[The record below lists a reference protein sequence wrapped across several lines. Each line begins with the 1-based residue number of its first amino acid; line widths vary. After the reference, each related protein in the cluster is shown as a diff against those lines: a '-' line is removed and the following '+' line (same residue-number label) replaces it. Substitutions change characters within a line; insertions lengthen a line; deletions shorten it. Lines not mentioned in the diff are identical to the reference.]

1 MTDETTRADGG
12 AWRSIDAPVRGDRM
26 RRVVWPA
33 DEIVDR
39 EWEMQSWLLTDV
51 GGGQALED
59 MEPKAQI
66 VYLAAAL
73 IEAERRLRSLDPPAG

>member
-1 MTDETTRADGG
+1 
-12 AWRSIDAPVRGDRM
+12 M

-39 EWEMQSWLLTDV
+39 EWEMQKWLLTDA
-51 GGGQALED
+51 GGGQALD
-59 MEPKAQI
+59 DVEPEAQ
-66 VYLAAAL
+66 VAYLAAAL